1 MADRLNATTVLI
13 VDDDEGIRETLRF
26 MLEDAGYSV
35 IEAENGSEALDRLRA
50 SPGSLVVLLDVKM
63 PVLTG
68 EQLLEKVVQEPLLL
82 QRHAFIVDTASP
94 QAINPQMIELMAKLS
109 IPFVPKPFGID
120 ELLATIR
127 LAEARMR

>member
-1 MADRLNATTVLI
+1 MTDRQNVTTVLI

-35 IEAENGSEALDRLRA
+35 VEAENGSVALDRLRT
-50 SPGSLVVLLDVKM
+50 SHGSMVVLLDVKM
-63 PVLTG
+63 PVLSD
-68 EQLLEKVVQEPLLL
+68 EQLLEKVVQEPQLL

-94 QAINPQMIELMAKLS
+94 QAVNPQMLKLMTKLS

-120 ELLATIR
+120 ELLTTIR
-127 LAEARMR
+127 QAAARMR

>member
-1 MADRLNATTVLI
+1 MADRLNVTTVLI

-50 SPGSLVVLLDVKM
+50 SQESIVVLLDVKM
-63 PVLTG
+63 PVLSG
-68 EQLLEKVVQEPLLL
+68 EQLLELVVQEPHLL

-94 QAINPQMIELMAKLS
+94 QAITPHMTELMARLS

-120 ELLATIR
+120 ELLTTIR
-127 LAEARMR
+127 QAATRMR

>member
-1 MADRLNATTVLI
+1 MADRLNVTTVLI

-35 IEAENGSEALDRLRA
+35 IEAENGSKALDRLRA
-50 SPGSLVVLLDVKM
+50 SQESLVVLLDVKM
-63 PVLTG
+63 PVLNG
-68 EQLLEKVVQEPLLL
+68 EQLLEKVAQEPLLL

-94 QAINPQMIELMAKLS
+94 QAINPKMTELMTKLS

-120 ELLATIR
+120 ELLVTIR
-127 LAEARMR
+127 RAAARMQ